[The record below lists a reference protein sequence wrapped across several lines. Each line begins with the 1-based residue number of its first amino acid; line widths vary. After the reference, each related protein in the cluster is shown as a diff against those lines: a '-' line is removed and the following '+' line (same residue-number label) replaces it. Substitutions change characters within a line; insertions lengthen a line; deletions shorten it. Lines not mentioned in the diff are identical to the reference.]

1 MTSRF
6 SLSRL
11 KQRDW
16 AIILIVL
23 SLIGVGLWY
32 WLVYTPTQEAIADLE
47 SEIQRL
53 DVQIER
59 GEAARR
65 NLPALRLAV
74 AELEADRREFLSQL
88 PTESQ
93 VSNVLDDLRLSASE
107 ADVLVNSLGQGG
119 GGESIQDV
127 RPIGFS
133 LATSGTFAE
142 TMTFLGTLEGLQRFT
157 KINQVSLSV
166 SEQIDDP
173 ELTANY
179 GFTVYV
185 FTGDEPGEP
194 STATAGGT
202 P

>member
-16 AIILIVL
+16 AIIFIVL
-23 SLIGVGLWY
+23 SVVGAGLWY
-32 WLVYTPTQEAIADLE
+32 WLMYRPTQDRIAELEA
-47 SEIQRL
+47 EISRL
-53 DVQIER
+53 DTQIER

-74 AELEADRREFLSQL
+74 AELEQDRREFLSQL
-88 PTESQ
+88 PNESE
-93 VSNVLDDLRLSASE
+93 VADYIDTLRLSAAD
-107 ADVLVNSLGQGG
+107 ADVIVNSLGQGG
-119 GGESIQDV
+119 GGENIQDV
-127 RPIGFS
+127 RPIGFN

-142 TMTFLGTLEGLQRFT
+142 TMAFLATLEELQRFT

-166 SEQIDDP
+166 SEQVDDP
-173 ELTANY
+173 ALNANY

-185 FTGDEPGEP
+185 FTGEDPGEP
-194 STATAGGT
+194 EVQ

>member
-16 AIILIVL
+16 AIVLLVL
-23 SLIGVGLWY
+23 SLILAGLWW
-32 WLVYTPTQEAIADLE
+32 WLLYTPTQESIADLE
-47 SEIQRL
+47 AEIDRL

-74 AELEADRREFLSQL
+74 AELEADRREFLAQL

-93 VSNVLDDLRLSASE
+93 VSNVIDDLRLSASD
-107 ADVLVNSLGQGG
+107 ADVVVNSLGQGSA
-119 GGESIQDV
+119 GENIQDV

-133 LATSGTFAE
+133 LATTGTFGE
-142 TMTFLGTLEGLQRFT
+142 TMAFLGTLEGLQRFT
-157 KINQVSLSV
+157 KINQVSLSA
-166 SEQIDDP
+166 SDPFDDP
-173 ELTANY
+173 ELNANY

-185 FTGDEPGEP
+185 FTGDDPGE
-194 STATAGGT
+194 SDLAAGGA